1 MSSYNPTQVLDV
13 KGLKCPMP
21 IVKAKKAL
29 DALEPGQV
37 LQVVAT
43 DKGSVLDMQGWAN
56 TNKAARLLGQETT
69 QEGGQELF
77 IHYIERQ

>member
-1 MSSYNPTQVLDV
+1 
-13 KGLKCPMP
+13 
-21 IVKAKKAL
+21 
-29 DALEPGQV
+29 
-37 LQVVAT
+37 
-43 DKGSVLDMQGWAN
+43 MQGWAN